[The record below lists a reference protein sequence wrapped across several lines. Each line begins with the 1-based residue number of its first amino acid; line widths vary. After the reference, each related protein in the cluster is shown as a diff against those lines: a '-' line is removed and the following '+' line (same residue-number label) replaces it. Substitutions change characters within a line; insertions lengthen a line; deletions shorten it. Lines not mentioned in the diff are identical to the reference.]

1 MSGEEPATQIAPVES
16 PQMVSTVKL
25 HVLKKGEYTLWS
37 MRMEQYLTNTD
48 YSLWQVILSSDGPIQ
63 VTTNENG
70 VETQVPPKTAQA
82 LLQRQRE
89 RKAKS
94 ILLLAINEY
103 QLRFHGI
110 KDAKTLWAAIKSRFG
125 GNVESKKMQK
135 NVLKQQFE
143 NFYVSDTEG
152 LDKAYDRPTTNK
164 TCASVSQ
171 VKISIT
177 PPINTSVEMPRVESV
192 RPSGVIIE
200 DWVHD
205 MMSGKVQVSTA
216 KKSSL
221 RATTS
226 TSTFRPVNTA
236 THTNRVNGSKFRTNA
251 FHKFHSPIR
260 SAVKGN
266 RVTAVKASAGCVWR
280 PKMTDLNNVSKD
292 NSGSWVSKR
301 GNPQQA
307 LKNKGIFDSGCS
319 RHMTGNKDFLI
330 DYQGIDY
337 DKPVLLWKP
346 NKALTKDED
355 GEDVDTHLYRSM
367 IGSLMYLTSSRP
379 DIMLISWQCKK
390 QTVVANSTTKAKYIA
405 ASHCC
410 GQVLWIQNQM
420 LDYGY
425 NFMQT
430 KIHVDNESVICVVKN
445 PVYHSKTKHI
455 EIRHH
460 FIRDSYE
467 KKLIEMV
474 IDTTDYNDQFFLLNA
489 FDVLVVQFFLIAR
502 IGLELQG
509 YLIND
514 GYADLVRMLV
524 TLTTIF
530 SLEKRDKNAESHRIV
545 DFLST
550 CSINYALTLKDLPEP
565 FNDTYV
571 TPCHTKKVFSNMAR
585 KSVNFSGNI
594 TLLFASMLL
603 QTQEPE
609 GEGSAVHPEPQPTPS
624 TSQPNVSEPQIASP
638 PIETSPTAAP

>member
-1 MSGEEPATQIAPVES
+1 
-16 PQMVSTVKL
+16 L
-25 HVLKKGEYTLWS
+25 
-37 MRMEQYLTNTD
+37 D
-48 YSLWQVILSSDGPIQ
+48 D
-63 VTTNENG
+63 
-70 VETQVPPKTAQA
+70 
-82 LLQRQRE
+82 
-89 RKAKS
+89 S
-94 ILLLAINEY
+94 IY
-103 QLRFHGI
+103 
-110 KDAKTLWAAIKSRFG
+110 
-125 GNVESKKMQK
+125 
-135 NVLKQQFE
+135 
-143 NFYVSDTEG
+143 
-152 LDKAYDRPTTNK
+152 RPTTTK
-164 TCASVSQ
+164 TSASMSQ
-171 VKISIT
+171 VETSIT
-177 PPINTSVEMPRVESV
+177 PPSNTSVEMPIVESV
-192 RPSGVIIE
+192 RPSRVIIE
-200 DWVHD
+200 DWVSD
-205 MMSGKVQVSTA
+205 DDEDIFKSNDLQATDKPSFKMIESRRVPVSTA

-226 TSTFRPVNTA
+226 TSTFRPINTAPNIRISNEKVNTV
-236 THTNRVNGSKFRTNA
+236 RVNGVNTIGQTTVSV
-251 FHKFHSPIR
+251 
-260 SAVKGN
+260 VKGN
-266 RVTAVKASAGCVWR
+266 SVTAIKASAGCVWR
-280 PKMTDLNNVSKD
+280 PKMTNLNNVYKD

-319 RHMTGNKDFLI
+319 RHITGNKDFLI
-330 DYQGIDY
+330 DYQDIDGGFVSFGGSARGGQ
-337 DKPVLLWKP
+337 PVLLWKP

-355 GEDVDTHLYRSM
+355 GEDVDTHLYR
-367 IGSLMYLTSSRP
+367 
-379 DIMLISWQCKK
+379 LISWQCKK
-390 QTVVANSTTKAKYIA
+390 QTVVANSTTKAEYIT

-502 IGLELQG
+502 IGLELKG

-530 SLEKRDKNAESHRIV
+530 SLEKRDKNAEFHQIV

-594 TLLFASMLL
+594 TPLFASMLV
-603 QTQEPE
+603 QNQAPE
-609 GEGSAVHPEPQPTPS
+609 GEGSTTMEQMRLSIRRGGDSVERAITTVASLDAAQDS
-624 TSQPNVSEPQIASP
+624 TKDVEVIVGNYRVLQLSTLNTSALEVS
-638 PIETSPTAAP
+638 TAGST